1 MAYPVLEGKVAIVTG
16 AGQGMGEVTARLF
29 AASGAKVVVAD
40 FNRQTGS
47 KVAEEIVADGGDAT
61 FVYVDISKSAEVE
74 AMVAKTVETYG
85 RLDVAVNN
93 AALTPDQG
101 LISEFDEDYYDRL
114 MSIDLKGTALCLK
127 YELRQLI
134 AQGDGGSIV
143 NISSVSGFRPQMT
156 TFAYTAAKAGVVG
169 MTKTAAMEN
178 GPHDI
183 RVNAVA
189 PGAIDTPMLRNA
201 LTQFGL
207 DPERYALQM
216 SNLGRFAQPSEV
228 AEASL
233 WLCSDAS
240 SYVTGTTLHVD
251 GGFVDAPPL
260 V

>member
-16 AGQGMGEVTARLF
+16 AGQGMGEVTAKLF

-40 FNRQTGS
+40 FNRETGQ
-47 KVAEEIVADGGDAT
+47 KVASEIVASGEDAT
-61 FVYVDISKSAEVE
+61 FVYVDISKSSEVE
-74 AMVAKTVETYG
+74 AMVAQTVETYG
-85 RLDVAVNN
+85 RLDVAVNH

-101 LISEFDEDYYDRL
+101 LISDFDENYYDRF
-114 MSIDLKGTALCLK
+114 MS
-127 YELRQLI
+127 
-134 AQGDGGSIV
+134 
-143 NISSVSGFRPQMT
+143 
-156 TFAYTAAKAGVVG
+156 
-169 MTKTAAMEN
+169 
-178 GPHDI
+178 
-183 RVNAVA
+183 
-189 PGAIDTPMLRNA
+189 IDTPMLRNA

-207 DPERYALQM
+207 NPERYALQM

>member
-1 MAYPVLEGKVAIVTG
+1 MAYPVLEGRVAIVTG
-16 AGQGMGEVTARLF
+16 AGQGMGEVTAKLF

-40 FNRQTGS
+40 FNRVTGQ
-47 KVAEEIVADGGDAT
+47 KVVDGIIAEGGEAS
-61 FVYVDISKSAEVE
+61 FVYVDISKSDEVKS
-74 AMVAKTVETYG
+74 MVEQAVEKFG
-85 RLDVAVNN
+85 KLDVAVNN
-93 AALTPDQG
+93 AALTPDHS
-101 LISEFDEDYYDRL
+101 LISEFDEAYYDRL

-127 YELRQLI
+127 YELAQMIRQ
-134 AQGDGGSIV
+134 GHGGSIV
-143 NISSVSGFRPQMT
+143 NVSSVSGFRPQMT

-178 GPHDI
+178 GPHNI
-183 RVNAVA
+183 RVNSVA
-189 PGAIDTPMLRNA
+189 PGAIDTPMLRAA

-207 DPERYALQM
+207 DPDHYSKQM
-216 SNLGRFAQPSEV
+216 SNLGRFADASEV

>member
-16 AGQGMGEVTARLF
+16 AGQGMGEVTAKLF

-40 FNRQTGS
+40 FNRVTGQ
-47 KVAEEIVADGGDAT
+47 KVVDEIITEGGEAS
-61 FVYVDISKSAEVE
+61 FVYVDISKSDEVKS
-74 AMVAKTVETYG
+74 MVEQAVEKFG
-85 RLDVAVNN
+85 KLDVAVNN
-93 AALTPDQG
+93 AALTPDHS
-101 LISEFDEDYYDRL
+101 LISEFDEAYYDRL

-127 YELRQLI
+127 YELAQMIRQ
-134 AQGDGGSIV
+134 GHGGSIV

-178 GPHDI
+178 GPHNI
-183 RVNAVA
+183 RVNSVA
-189 PGAIDTPMLRNA
+189 PGAIDTPMLRAA

-207 DPERYALQM
+207 DPDHYSKQM
-216 SNLGRFAQPSEV
+216 SNLGRFADASEV